1 MRLLLV
7 LVQYCPAMNPNVYR
21 WAGIAEHWAA
31 AGHEVHILC
40 ARHSQRPDEE
50 VVNGVQV
57 HRAGQATLLDWA
69 YNLTGAKQR
78 RSEPGLLPARP
89 GLLRRVAEKIIDLS
103 WRKLYWP
110 DGSCGWYFPA
120 RRKALSLLSAQR
132 FDAVIS
138 VGLPFTA
145 QLVGRAC
152 KKRFPHLR
160 FIMDVEDPFCFSE
173 EFFVNNATL
182 YRRLNYKAEYAAFR
196 AADAVALTNRAAA
209 ARYAALFPAFAEKLR
224 VIPPLYNLPPASR
237 SFPMGSRQPGEIR
250 LGYFGSFYRKVRT
263 PERTLR
269 LLTVLC
275 ERRPEWRERLRV
287 HFFGSMEAEFVP
299 LFERF
304 PALSGC
310 LFFHGLLS
318 REDTASAM
326 QEMDALLHI
335 GNTTDYHLPSKSV
348 DYLAAGKP
356 VLNIAAC
363 EADAFRD
370 FAEGFEQVL
379 HLYWPGGSPPE
390 EAVTA
395 LEYFLENFPRPPAEL
410 EERIRPFRVESIAA
424 AYEDVLKG

>member
-7 LVQYCPAMNPNVYR
+7 LVQYRPAMNPNVYR
-21 WAGIAEHWAA
+21 WAGIAEHWVAS
-31 AGHEVHILC
+31 GHEIHLLC
-40 ARHSQRPDEE
+40 ARHSERPDEE

-89 GLLRRVAEKIIDLS
+89 GLLRRVAEKIIDIS

-120 RRKALSLLSAQR
+120 RRRALSLLSAQR

-145 QLVGRAC
+145 HLVGMAC
-152 KKRFPHLR
+152 KKRFPLLR
-160 FIMDVEDPFCFSE
+160 FVMDVEDPFCFSE
-173 EFFVNNATL
+173 EFFVNNAAL
-182 YRRLNYKAEYAAFR
+182 YRRLNYKAEHAAFR
-196 AADAVALTNRAAA
+196 AADAVALTNPAAA
-209 ARYAALFPAFAEKLR
+209 ARYAALFPAFAEKLC
-224 VIPPLYNLPPASR
+224 VIPPLYNLPPPVR
-237 SFPMGSRQPGEIR
+237 SFPMRDRRPGEIR

-263 PERTLR
+263 PERFLR
-269 LLTVLC
+269 LMRALC
-275 ERRPEWRERLRV
+275 EQRPAWRERLRV
-287 HFFGSMEAEFVP
+287 HFFGSMEAEFVQ
-299 LFERF
+299 LFQQF
-304 PALSGC
+304 PELRGC
-310 LFFHGLLS
+310 LFFHGLIS

-363 EADAFRD
+363 EADAFQK
-370 FAEGFEQVL
+370 FAQGFSQVL
-379 HLYWPGGSPPE
+379 HLYWPGGVPPE
-390 EAVTA
+390 EAITA
-395 LEYFLENFPRPPAEL
+395 LEGFWGNYRESPADL
-410 EERIRPFRVESIAA
+410 PERIRPFRVERIAA
-424 AYEDVLKG
+424 GYEDALKR